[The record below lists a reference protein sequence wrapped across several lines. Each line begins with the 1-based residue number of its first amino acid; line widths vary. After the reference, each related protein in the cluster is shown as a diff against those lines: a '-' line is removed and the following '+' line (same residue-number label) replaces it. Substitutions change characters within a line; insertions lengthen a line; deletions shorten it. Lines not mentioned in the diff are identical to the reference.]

1 MEKVYEVTAAN
12 GLRLRESA
20 PNGNVITVMPHGTQV
35 ELLEKSEL
43 DGWWK
48 VQTTAGKNIETGYAS
63 AHFLMELNPRPKFRV
78 PFFSSLEA
86 SFDRVH
92 RFVGTVA
99 EQYGEEMLPK
109 LNEVLTEYKINRSP
123 RRFTH
128 FMAQLAHESGHFR
141 YTEEN
146 LNYSATG
153 LWNVFRKYFDSPD
166 HAATFAGR
174 PQEIA
179 NRVYANRMGNGDE
192 ASGDGYRYRGRGFIQ
207 LTGKDNYRQIGR
219 RLGLDLVENPDLV
232 ASDIETTL
240 RVAADFWDSRQLNRL
255 ADKDD
260 LRGITKRIN
269 GGYNGLADRKK
280 LLAQARAIWG

>member
-20 PNGNVITVMPHGTQV
+20 PSGNIITVMPRGTQV
-35 ELLEKSEL
+35 EYLGKA
-43 DGWWK
+43 DIKGWWK
-48 VQTTAGKNIETGYAS
+48 VQTTAGKNVETGYAS
-63 AHFLMELNPRPKFRV
+63 AHFMMELEPKPKFRV

-99 EQYGEEMLPK
+99 EQYGEEMLPV
-109 LNEVLTEYKINRSP
+109 LNTILTEYKINKSP

-141 YTEEN
+141 YMEEN
-146 LNYSATG
+146 LNYSGKG
-153 LWNVFRKYFDSPD
+153 LWNTFRKYFDSAE
-166 HAATFAGR
+166 HAETYAR
-174 PQEIA
+174 DKERIA
-179 NRVYANRMGNGDE
+179 NRVYGNRMGNGDE

-207 LTGKDNYRQIGR
+207 LTGRENYRKIGDR
-219 RLGLDLVENPDLV
+219 IGLDLEGDPDQV
-232 ASDIETTL
+232 ASDVKIAL
-240 RVAADFWDSRQLNRL
+240 RVAADFWDSKKLNKY

-280 LLAQARAIWG
+280 LYAQARAIWG